1 VKERKEIEE
10 EISDRETNSIESR
23 KKKKRRKMR
32 RNKELISKLVF
43 VIVFLLIFLLLSLN
57 SFSAERDFDKE
68 QKLGKKL
75 SENIEKK
82 YEVVEDLNQNSLITE
97 IGNKLVESSE
107 MREMQFHF
115 RILKEDGPNAF
126 SIPGGYIYVT
136 YDLFDYIQSDDE
148 LAGILAH
155 EIAHVIHNHALKQTR
170 DNTKFTLLTI
180 LAVLLTREPDVGVLG
195 KLTTITFLN
204 QYSRKYEEEAD
215 LTAIDLLTKTEY
227 NPVGFLTFLERLYTQ
242 EMFKPEVNLGIFQT
256 HPETENRVN
265 YVKDKLK
272 ERGIDID
279 RRAITD
285 YLKVSTKYIFE
296 DSLSVGIIYIDDIPI
311 LNLSFPENKEIY
323 SKIIEA
329 AQNLDKFLSIDL
341 APYEINVLV
350 EGTTSTLSIR
360 NNKIISLDDS
370 EKIYLNRTAAEVLQD
385 TKNKIRQVL
394 WEFRLRSPFLLKKE
408 N

>member
-1 VKERKEIEE
+1 MRK
-10 EISDRETNSIESR
+10 NR
-23 KKKKRRKMR
+23 K
-32 RNKELISKLVF
+32 LINKLVS
-43 VIVFLLIFLLLSLN
+43 VIIFLLIAFLLV
-57 SFSAERDFDKE
+57 SFNLFATERDLNKE

-75 SENIEKK
+75 SEDIEKK

-97 IGNKLVESSE
+97 IGNKLAKVSE

-180 LAVLLTREPDVGVLG
+180 LGVLLTREPDVAILG
-195 KLTTITFLN
+195 KFTTITFLN
-204 QYSRKYEEEAD
+204 QYSREYEEEAD
-215 LTAIDLLTKTEY
+215 LTALDLLIKTGY
-227 NPVGFLTFLERLYTQ
+227 NPVGFLTFLERLYTR
-242 EMFKPEVNLGIFQT
+242 EMFKPELHLGIFQT
-256 HPETENRVN
+256 HPETENRIN

-279 RRAITD
+279 RRATTD
-285 YLKVSTKYIFE
+285 YLKVSSKYILK
-296 DSLSVGIIYIDDIPI
+296 DSFYTGVICIDDISV
-311 LNLSFPENKEIY
+311 LTLTFPKGEEIY
-323 SKIIEA
+323 LKMIEA
-329 AQNLDKFLSIDL
+329 AQNLDKFISIDL
-341 APYEINVLV
+341 APYEINVLS
-350 EGTTSTLSIR
+350 EGSTSTLLVRNIR
-360 NNKIISLDDS
+360 IISLDNS
-370 EKIYLNRTAAEVLQD
+370 ETIYLGKTAEEMLHE
-385 TKNKIRQVL
+385 TKNKIKQVL
-394 WEFRLRSPFLLKKE
+394 WEFKLHSPFLLKKE